1 MKVVLP
7 DSSELELPDGATGLD
22 AARAIGPKL
31 AEQAV
36 LIRQNGNV
44 QDLRLPLADG
54 QPIQILTT
62 RDTNDP
68 DALSVLRHS
77 AAHLL
82 AEAVR
87 RLYPGV
93 KIAIGPPI
101 ENGFYYDF
109 EFPEPIREEDLERI
123 EAEIQRELKEGRS
136 WEREEI
142 TAAEAKQ
149 RFEAEGERYKVELVD
164 TAEGD
169 ISLYRQ
175 SSTTGGEFTDLCRG
189 PHLQDSKPIKAV
201 KLTSLAG
208 AYWRGDE
215 RNTQLTRIYGTAF
228 YSQADLDAHLER
240 LEQAK
245 ARDHRR
251 LGNQLDL
258 FHFDDHSPGSPFW
271 HPKGMAIWNALEEIR
286 RHENR
291 RRGYSEVKTPLIYDK
306 ALWVTSGHWEKFR
319 ENMFLIPLE
328 DEQLYAIKPMNCP
341 GHMLLFGSALRSYRD
356 LPLRYAEAA
365 PLHRNELAGALHG
378 LTRVRHVTQ
387 DDAHIFCTREQI
399 EAELDGTLEYLR
411 YLYGLFGLEPRA
423 ELSTRP
429 DNKLGTDEE
438 WDFTEGE
445 LVRALERHSIDYFV
459 GEGEGSFYGPKIDL
473 HMTDVLGRSWQLGTI
488 QLDAQ
493 MPARFGLTYM
503 GPDNQEHPVFVIH
516 RAFFGSFERFIGILT
531 EHYAGAFPFWLAPV
545 QVRLIPVGEH
555 HREPGAELRDPARG
569 GGAPRRRRP
578 ARRDAGEADPRRRAR
593 EDPIHDRLRRPRVG
607 RVARRP
613 RAGRRAV
620 DGEPFGADRTV
631 PGRISY
637 DRGLKEGA
645 DHCPSPSRAPRPR
658 GFNRAGWTR
667 KTWPLLAAVF
677 VVDEEDSTSLVKSL

>member
-7 DSSELELPDGATGLD
+7 DGTELELDEGATGLD

-36 LIRQNGNV
+36 LVRSNGHV
-44 QDLRLPLADG
+44 QDLRQPLEDG

-62 RDTNDP
+62 RDTADP
-68 DALSVLRHS
+68 DALAVLRHS

-109 EFPEPIREEDLERI
+109 EFPEPLREEDLERI
-123 EAEIQRELKEGRS
+123 EAEIQRELDEGRE
-136 WEREEI
+136 WTREEVS
-142 TAAEAKQ
+142 AEEAKA
-149 RFEAEGERYKVELVD
+149 RFEAENEPYKVELVG
-164 TAEGD
+164 TADGPITFYTQGD
-169 ISLYRQ
+169 
-175 SSTTGGEFTDLCRG
+175 FTDLCRG
-189 PHLQDSKPIKAV
+189 PHLQNSKPIKAI
-201 KLTSLAG
+201 KLTGLAG

-215 RNTQLTRIYGTAF
+215 KNPQLTRIYGTAF
-228 YSQADLDAHLER
+228 YSKEDLEQHLER

-245 ARDHRR
+245 LRDHRR
-251 LGNQLDL
+251 LGVELDL
-258 FHFDDHSPGSPFW
+258 VHFDEHSPGSPFW
-271 HPKGMAIWNALEEIR
+271 HPKGMVIWNVLEDL
-286 RHENR
+286 R
-291 RRGYSEVKTPLIYDK
+291 RRENAKRGYDEVKTPLIYEK
-306 ALWVTSGHWEKFR
+306 TLWVTSGHWEKFR
-319 ENMFLIPLE
+319 ENMFLIPLD
-328 DEQLYAIKPMNCP
+328 DEQVYAIKPMNCP

-365 PLHRNELAGALHG
+365 PLHRNELAGALQG

-387 DDAHIFCTREQI
+387 DDAHIFCSREQI
-399 EAELDGTLEYLR
+399 ESELDGTLEYLR

-429 DNKLGTDEE
+429 ENKLGTDEE

-445 LVRALERHSIDYFV
+445 LVRALERHKIEYFV

-503 GPDNQEHPVFVIH
+503 GADNHEHPVFVIH
-516 RAFFGSFERFIGILT
+516 RAYFGSFERFIGILI
-531 EHYAGAFPFWLAPV
+531 EHYGGAFPFWLAPV
-545 QVRLIPVGEH
+545 QIRVVPVSDEHAPRAAQVAERLREAGYRVEVDSSNETVGKRIRNSQVDKIPFTIVFGDRESEESLAVRE
-555 HREPGAELRDPARG
+555 RG
-569 GGAPRRRRP
+569 GEQSNPSLAEFLETL
-578 ARRDAGEADPRRRAR
+578 ATLRA
-593 EDPIHDRLRRPRVG
+593 
-607 RVARRP
+607 
-613 RAGRRAV
+613 
-620 DGEPFGADRTV
+620 
-631 PGRISY
+631 
-637 DRGLKEGA
+637 
-645 DHCPSPSRAPRPR
+645 
-658 GFNRAGWTR
+658 
-667 KTWPLLAAVF
+667 
-677 VVDEEDSTSLVKSL
+677 